1 MEAFLPFYGR
11 RKGRPL
17 RNMPKRLLKELL
29 PAYVVP
35 NKTLD
40 PAKLFTHNPRKL
52 YLEIG
57 FGGGEHLAMIAKNHP
72 ENAYIG
78 AEPFLNGVS
87 SFLKYC
93 QNEALKNVRIWP
105 DDIRLQLSSWPNEC
119 LDGIFIM
126 FPDPWP
132 KIRHSSRRIINKD
145 NLAAFARLIKVG
157 GSLRMASDH
166 ASAKNWILSGM
177 LENPYFDWTA
187 ESPDDWNVQP
197 HDWPE
202 TRYMRKAL
210 KEGRRPAWFDF
221 KRVLVEPSEGA

>member
-1 MEAFLPFYGR
+1 MEAILPFYGR

-17 RNMPKRLLKELL
+17 RNTSKRLLEELL

-35 NKTLD
+35 DNTSD
-40 PAKLFTHNPRKL
+40 PDKLFTHNPRKL

-57 FGGGEHLAMIAKNHP
+57 FGGGEHLAMVAKNHP

-93 QNEALKNVRIWP
+93 QDEALKNVRIWP

-145 NLAAFARLIKVG
+145 NLAAFARLIKVS

-166 ASAKNWILSGM
+166 SSAKNWILSGM

-197 HDWPE
+197 RDCPE

-221 KRVLVEPSEGA
+221 KRVLVEPS

>member
-1 MEAFLPFYGR
+1 MEAILPFYGR

-17 RNMPKRLLKELL
+17 RNTSKRLLEELL

-35 NKTLD
+35 DNTSD
-40 PAKLFTHNPRKL
+40 PDKLFTHNPRKL

-57 FGGGEHLAMIAKNHP
+57 FGGGEHLAMVAKNHP

-93 QNEALKNVRIWP
+93 QDEALKNVRIWP

-145 NLAAFARLIKVG
+145 NLAAFARLIKVS

-166 ASAKNWILSGM
+166 SSAKNWILSGM

-197 HDWPE
+197 RDCPE

-221 KRVLVEPSEGA
+221 KRVLVEPN

>member
-1 MEAFLPFYGR
+1 MEAILPFYGR

-17 RNMPKRLLKELL
+17 RNTSKRLLEELL

-35 NKTLD
+35 DNTSD
-40 PAKLFTHNPRKL
+40 PDKLFTHNPRKL

-57 FGGGEHLAMIAKNHP
+57 FGGGEHLAMVAKNHP

-145 NLAAFARLIKVG
+145 NLAAFARLIKVS

-166 ASAKNWILSGM
+166 SSAKNWILSGM

-197 HDWPE
+197 RDCPE

-221 KRVLVEPSEGA
+221 KRVLVEPS

>member
-17 RNMPKRLLKELL
+17 RNSSKHLLEELL
-29 PAYVVP
+29 PAYLVP
-35 NKTLD
+35 DNTSD
-40 PAKLFTHNPRKL
+40 PAVLFTHNPRKL
-52 YLEIG
+52 FLEIG
-57 FGGGEHLAMIAKNHP
+57 FGGGEHLAMVAKTHP
-72 ENAYIG
+72 ENAFIG
-78 AEPFLNGVS
+78 ADPFLNGVS
-87 SFLKYC
+87 CFLKYC
-93 QNEALKNVRIWP
+93 QNEELKNVRIWP
-105 DDIRLQLSSWPNEC
+105 DDVRLQLSSWPNEC

-132 KIRHSSRRIINKD
+132 KTRHSSRRIINKE

-166 ASAKNWILSGM
+166 ASAKNWILSGV
-177 LENPYFDWTA
+177 LENPYFDWPV

-197 HDWPE
+197 KDWPE

-210 KEGRRPAWFDF
+210 KEGRRPAWFNF
-221 KRVLVEPSEGA
+221 KRVLVGPS

>member
-11 RKGRPL
+11 RKGRQL
-17 RNMPKRLLKELL
+17 GNTSKRLLEELL
-29 PAYVVP
+29 PAYLVP
-35 NKTLD
+35 DNTSE
-40 PAKLFTHNPRKL
+40 PSKLFTNNPRKL

-57 FGGGEHLAMIAKNHP
+57 FGGGEHLAMVAKNHP

-78 AEPFLNGVS
+78 AEPFLNGIS

-105 DDIRLQLSSWPNEC
+105 DDIRLQLSSWPSEC

-187 ESPDDWNVQP
+187 ERPDDWNVQP
-197 HDWPE
+197 QDCPE

-210 KEGRRPAWFDF
+210 KEGRKPAWFDF
-221 KRVLVEPSEGA
+221 KRVLVEPS

>member
-17 RNMPKRLLKELL
+17 RNTSKRLLEELL
-29 PAYVVP
+29 PAYLVP
-35 NKTLD
+35 DNTSE
-40 PAKLFTHNPRKL
+40 PSKLFTNNPRKL

-57 FGGGEHLAMIAKNHP
+57 FGGGEHLAMVAKNHP

-105 DDIRLQLSSWPNEC
+105 DDIRLQLSSWPSEC

-187 ESPDDWNVQP
+187 ERPDDWNVQP

-210 KEGRRPAWFDF
+210 KEGRKPAWFDF
-221 KRVLVEPSEGA
+221 KRVLVEPS

>member
-1 MEAFLPFYGR
+1 MGAFLPFYGR
-11 RKGRPL
+11 RKGRSL
-17 RNMPKRLLKELL
+17 RNNSKRLLEELL
-29 PAYVVP
+29 PAYLVP
-35 NKTLD
+35 DNTTD
-40 PAKLFTHNPRKL
+40 PAALFANNPRKL
-52 YLEIG
+52 YLEVG
-57 FGGGEHLAMIAKNHP
+57 FGGGEHLAMVAKNHP

-93 QNEALKNVRIWP
+93 QNEDLKNVRIWP
-105 DDIRLQLSSWPNEC
+105 DDIRLQLLYWPNGC

-145 NLAAFARLIKVG
+145 NLASFARLIKAG

-166 ASAKNWILSGM
+166 AYAKNWILSEI
-177 LENPYFDWTA
+177 LENPYFEWLV
-187 ESPDDWNVQP
+187 ESSEDWNVQP
-197 HDWPE
+197 KDWPE

-210 KEGRRPAWFDF
+210 KEGRRPAWFKF
-221 KRVLVEPSEGA
+221 KRV

>member
-11 RKGRPL
+11 RKGRQL
-17 RNMPKRLLKELL
+17 GNTSKRLLEELL
-29 PAYVVP
+29 PAYLVP
-35 NKTLD
+35 DNTSE
-40 PAKLFTHNPRKL
+40 PSKLFTNNPRKL

-57 FGGGEHLAMIAKNHP
+57 FGGGEHLAMVAKNHP

-187 ESPDDWNVQP
+187 ERPDDWNVQP

-221 KRVLVEPSEGA
+221 KRVLVEPS

>member
-17 RNMPKRLLKELL
+17 RNTSKRLLEELL

-35 NKTLD
+35 DNASD

-57 FGGGEHLAMIAKNHP
+57 FGGGEHLAMVAKNHP

-145 NLAAFARLIKVG
+145 NLAAFARLIKLG
-157 GSLRMASDH
+157 GRLRMASDH

-197 HDWPE
+197 LDCPE

-221 KRVLVEPSEGA
+221 KRVLVEPS

>member
-17 RNMPKRLLKELL
+17 RNTSKRLLEELL

-35 NKTLD
+35 DNTSD
-40 PAKLFTHNPRKL
+40 PDKLFTHNPRKL

-57 FGGGEHLAMIAKNHP
+57 FGGGEHLAMVAKNHP

-187 ESPDDWNVQP
+187 ESPDDWNMQP
-197 HDWPE
+197 QDCPE

-221 KRVLVEPSEGA
+221 KRVLVEPS

>member
-1 MEAFLPFYGR
+1 METFLPFYGR

-17 RNMPKRLLKELL
+17 RNTSKRLLEELL
-29 PAYVVP
+29 PAYLVP
-35 NKTLD
+35 DNTSE
-40 PAKLFTHNPRKL
+40 PSKLFTNNPRKL

-57 FGGGEHLAMIAKNHP
+57 FGGGEHLAMVAKNHP

-187 ESPDDWNVQP
+187 ESPDDWNMQP
-197 HDWPE
+197 QDCPE

-221 KRVLVEPSEGA
+221 KRVLVEPS

>member
-1 MEAFLPFYGR
+1 MEAILPFYGR

-17 RNMPKRLLKELL
+17 RNTSKRLLEELL

-35 NKTLD
+35 DNTSD
-40 PAKLFTHNPRKL
+40 PAKLFTHNPSKL

-57 FGGGEHLAMIAKNHP
+57 FGGGEHLAMVAKNHP

-197 HDWPE
+197 RDCPE

-221 KRVLVEPSEGA
+221 KRVLVEPS

>member
-17 RNMPKRLLKELL
+17 RNTSKRLLEELL

-35 NKTLD
+35 DNTAD

-57 FGGGEHLAMIAKNHP
+57 FGGGEHLAMVAKNHP

-119 LDGIFIM
+119 FDGIFIM

-132 KIRHSSRRIINKD
+132 KIRHSS
-145 NLAAFARLIKVG
+145 
-157 GSLRMASDH
+157 
-166 ASAKNWILSGM
+166 
-177 LENPYFDWTA
+177 
-187 ESPDDWNVQP
+187 
-197 HDWPE
+197 
-202 TRYMRKAL
+202 
-210 KEGRRPAWFDF
+210 
-221 KRVLVEPSEGA
+221 

>member
-17 RNMPKRLLKELL
+17 RNTSKRLLEELL

-35 NKTLD
+35 DNTSD
-40 PAKLFTHNPRKL
+40 PAKLFTHNPSKL

-57 FGGGEHLAMIAKNHP
+57 FGGGEHLAMVAKNHP

-197 HDWPE
+197 LDCPE

-221 KRVLVEPSEGA
+221 KRVLVEPS